1 MLQIKEEN
9 SEQNRMRRKDDEFHV
24 GCKECEAYGAGEASG
39 DSSQHTV
46 GYVGME
52 LRDQRQRFGDYYHIS
67 RTSKHEFK

>member
-1 MLQIKEEN
+1 MMNSMLDVKNVKHMELG
-9 SEQNRMRRKDDEFHV
+9 RH
-24 GCKECEAYGAGEASG
+24 SG